1 MEGFTYKEIDIPKA
15 KSRLK
20 IGKERFI
27 IIELDTRFNKLQRKI
42 WKYLLNIDIENL
54 DTKDNNKK

>member
-1 MEGFTYKEIDIPKA
+1 MEQFTCKPINIPKP

-20 IGKERFI
+20 IGNERNI
-27 IIELDTRFNKLQRKI
+27 IIESDVKFNKLQRKM

-54 DTKDNNKK
+54 NT